1 MSGNHSGDHRICFIG
16 DSLVQGTG
24 DPECLGWV
32 GRVSAKALVSGWNVT
47 AYNLGIRGDTSRD
60 IVARWKN
67 EAVRRFPA
75 DTEHYVVFSFGV
87 NDTMF
92 VEGARR
98 ISLCKSRES
107 FLKIFELASSQ
118 YSTVM
123 IGPPPVSDSD
133 HNSRIEEL
141 CHLFEELAQQ
151 LDIPYLLVYE
161 KLRQDTIWMEEVNE
175 DDGAH
180 PRAGG
185 YQQLANLVAQWPSWW
200 FKSVKA

>member
-1 MSGNHSGDHRICFIG
+1 MNANKLGDHRICFIG

-32 GRVSAKALVSGWNVT
+32 GRVSAKAQVSGWNVT

-60 IVARWKN
+60 IVARWKH

-92 VEGARR
+92 VDDARK
-98 ISLCKSRES
+98 ISLSESREN

-123 IGPPPVSDSD
+123 IGPPPFGDTEQNRRIHELSQSFEQLAVKMDVSYLAVYELLQQDPIWMREVSD
-133 HNSRIEEL
+133 EG
-141 CHLFEELAQQ
+141 
-151 LDIPYLLVYE
+151 
-161 KLRQDTIWMEEVNE
+161 
-175 DDGAH
+175 GAH
-180 PRAGG
+180 PGAGG
-185 YQQLANLVAQWPSWW
+185 YEQLARVVMQWPHWW
-200 FKSVKA
+200 FGQL